1 MNYNHLANKTRPS
14 SKCPKCSPAQNL
26 LSIVSHLCSFLVT
39 FPDFTEK
46 RISSIFSGVTGPPDI
61 CGDKQWWEWRKSC
74 SPQQRPLPRGIRTPP
89 PNTLFTPTQ
98 HLVTKLPKP
107 ISCNLLRS
115 TNHMCSIVWFQFV
128 FIRII
133 LQKKIHTAFEVLA
146 GGSRLED
153 TYLAKWRK
161 WRKTKHWSL
170 SICAT
175 IMQISQI
182 SWKGKKIQRYGH
194 RRMKIYSLQTV
205 SDFSKGGTVL
215 FPHPI
220 LRQSFPQAQTQAQTV
235 FLSYL

>member
-46 RISSIFSGVTGPPDI
+46 RISSVFSGLRAPPDI

-194 RRMKIYSLQTV
+194 KRIKYILCKLFQT
-205 SDFSKGGTVL
+205 FQKQVL
-215 FPHPI
+215 VPLPI
-220 LRQSFPQAQTQAQTV
+220 LRQSFPQAEAQTQAQTV

>member
-1 MNYNHLANKTRPS
+1 MLQA
-14 SKCPKCSPAQNL
+14 
-26 LSIVSHLCSFLVT
+26 
-39 FPDFTEK
+39 
-46 RISSIFSGVTGPPDI
+46 PPDI

-205 SDFSKGGTVL
+205 SDFSKAGTGSP
-215 FPHPI
+215 PHLKTI
-220 LRQSFPQAQTQAQTV
+220 FSTSRSSNSSTNSFS
-235 FLSYL
+235 FLSLNISQNQCRTPVRDWGSWIRNSVNRSFFDPPQICRRGYVSIYVGNWWQKKQ